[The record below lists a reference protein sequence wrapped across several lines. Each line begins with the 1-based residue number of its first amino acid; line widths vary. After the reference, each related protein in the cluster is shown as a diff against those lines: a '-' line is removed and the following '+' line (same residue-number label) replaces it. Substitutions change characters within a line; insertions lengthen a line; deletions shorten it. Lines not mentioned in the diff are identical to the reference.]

1 MARCG
6 VVFERPKDLRDIGHE
21 SVPNCACRAGYL
33 RRLRGWDDDA
43 RSDLRRGKKRSRVM
57 LDESYCHKNPVVGKT
72 WHDPTQFVEVRQ
84 RQACTQHPRT
94 PNHAPPRSACHPHFT
109 VHTPS
114 KRAPE

>member
-6 VVFERPKDLRDIGHE
+6 VVFERPKNPRDIGHE

-57 LDESYCHKNPVVGKT
+57 LDESYCHKTPVVGKT